1 MQRSTASTVAASVA
15 EAIPL
20 DSIPVDFV
28 SDIPLP
34 DVGDVWNDASDF
46 VADSAVVI
54 GRHGGRLVGRTGR
67 LAWRRRSAVAQVL
80 VLALAVVGI
89 AALVKRSRT
98 DHDDTV

>member
-67 LAWRRRSAVAQVL
+67 LAWRRRSTVAQVL